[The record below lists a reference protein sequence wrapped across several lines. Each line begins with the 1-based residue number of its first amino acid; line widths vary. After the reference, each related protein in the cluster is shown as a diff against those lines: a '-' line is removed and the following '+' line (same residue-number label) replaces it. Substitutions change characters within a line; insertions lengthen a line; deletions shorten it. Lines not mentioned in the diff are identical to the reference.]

1 MPKIKT
7 NRSAAK
13 RFRRTATGKIKR
25 SHAFAKHILTKTTRR
40 RKKKVLN
47 QAKGYYGGRSKLLR
61 TAKETV
67 NRSLVYAYRDRKTRK
82 RDFRRLWII
91 RINAAAR
98 LFDLSYTLFMSG
110 LKKAGVG
117 LDRKN
122 LADIAARDLDTFGKL
137 HD

>member
-1 MPKIKT
+1 MTRAT
-7 NRSAAK
+7 NNVAA
-13 RFRRTATGKIKR
+13 
-25 SHAFAKHILTKTTRR
+25 HR
-40 RKKKVLN
+40 RKKKVMK

-61 TAKETV
+61 TAKEAV

-98 LFDLSYTLFMSG
+98 LFGLSYSLFMSG
-110 LKKAGVG
+110 LKKAGVT

-137 HD
+137 AEAAKAK